1 MQKIGDKAL
10 DFSLQDQDGNVHS
23 LKDYLGKWVVLYFY
37 PKDDTPGCTQEALSL
52 KNLFDVLS
60 EHDVIIL
67 GISTDSKES
76 HALFKEKYDLPFS
89 LLSDEDGEVCEL
101 YNALNAEG
109 DHAHRISFL
118 INADGT
124 IAKIY
129 NMVKPNHHAKE
140 VLTDVTALQNL

>member
-1 MQKIGDKAL
+1 MSEKAP
-10 DFSLQDQDGNVHS
+10 DFELSNESGIRVALS
-23 LKDYLGKWVVLYFY
+23 DYHGLWVLLYFY

-52 KNLFDVLS
+52 KDLFDVLS
-60 EHDVIIL
+60 EHDVVIL